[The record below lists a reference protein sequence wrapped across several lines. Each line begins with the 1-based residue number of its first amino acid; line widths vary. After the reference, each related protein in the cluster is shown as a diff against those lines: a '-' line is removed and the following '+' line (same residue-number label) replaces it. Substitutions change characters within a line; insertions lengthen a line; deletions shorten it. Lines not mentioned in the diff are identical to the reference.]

1 MKWLLNFPLIKY
13 SFNKLYIRSIFVC
26 FVYSCCFLAMF
37 DSKSYIGV
45 DNSPLNIF
53 VVCAITGACEIFII
67 YFAPF
72 IFDNSHKRWSLY
84 SEFQFYLLL
93 LFLLSSTLYLIGVGF
108 DFIEITLLNMIK
120 VIWFVF
126 FKGLFP
132 ISLLMIV
139 KFIKTIKFLSKH
151 VSSYN
156 FMNDNVDYLDII
168 E

>member
-1 MKWLLNFPLIKY
+1 
-13 SFNKLYIRSIFVC
+13 
-26 FVYSCCFLAMF
+26 
-37 DSKSYIGV
+37 
-45 DNSPLNIF
+45 
-53 VVCAITGACEIFII
+53 
-67 YFAPF
+67 
-72 IFDNSHKRWSLY
+72 
-84 SEFQFYLLL
+84 LL

-108 DFIEITLLNMIK
+108 DFIEISFINIIK

-139 KFIKTIKFLSKH
+139 KFIKTIKFLSKQ
-151 VSSYN
+151 VSPYS

>member
-13 SFNKLYIRSIFVC
+13 SFNKLYLRSIFVC
-26 FVYSCCFLAMF
+26 FIYSCCFLAMF

-45 DNSPLNIF
+45 DNSPLNIL
-53 VVCAITGACEIFII
+53 VVCIITAICEILII

-72 IFDNSHKRWSLY
+72 IFENSHKRWSLY
-84 SEFQFYLLL
+84 SEFQFYMLL
-93 LFLLSSTLYLIGVGF
+93 LFLLSSILFLIGVGF
-108 DFIEITLLNMIK
+108 DFIEITFINMIK
-120 VIWFVF
+120 IIWLVF

-139 KFIKTIKFLSKH
+139 KFIRTINFLSKKI
-151 VSSYN
+151 SPYN